1 MGLYLHMGVY
11 LLRSLVPQDHSGV
24 AALWPAVRSHHQ
36 PPTVPWYGILRYG
49 DSGAGPTDRLE
60 VVIERGDVDAARSV
74 HAPAPRAQA
83 RLVAIHAALER
94 ANVSAVVCALPA
106 NVLLLSGYWPVVG
119 TACAVVWRHGPVVL
133 ILPPDEQE
141 LASVSWADVV
151 RPMTGDIGTEA
162 ALSEQ
167 LRTAAKQ
174 WGGERIAVEH
184 GPCFEAASYAAMCI
198 YGASLWDIAAAAWPM
213 TSLVPADPF
222 LATLRAHCTDA
233 DQERIGAACKVA
245 EGAFL
250 SAPRTI
256 RPGIREVEVAGRVR
270 ARLGIAPSIAGGRS
284 DGYVYCMSGAA
295 AAHAYRAYA
304 RSTSK
309 RIDEGDLVLVHCN
322 AYVDGYWT
330 DVTRTYC
337 VGDLDSR
344 RTAIY
349 DAIFAAR
356 EAALAVVRPGAAAR
370 DVDRAAR
377 TVLEERGF
385 GAAFKHSTGHGVGF
399 SAIDHHARPQIAAS
413 SDDVLDCG
421 MVFNIEPAIYL
432 EGYGGARHCD
442 VVAVTE
448 VGARVLT
455 PFQLSLADLTV
466 RST

>member
-1 MGLYLHMGVY
+1 VN
-11 LLRSLVPQDHSGV
+11 
-24 AALWPAVRSHHQ
+24 
-36 PPTVPWYGILRYG
+36 
-49 DSGAGPTDRLE
+49 PTDRLE
-60 VVIERGDVDAARSV
+60 VVIEKGAVGAAWETR
-74 HAPAPRAQA
+74 APTPRAEA
-83 RLVAIHAALER
+83 RLPAVRAALER
-94 ANVSAVVCALPA
+94 ANVSAVVCTLPA

-119 TACAVVWRHGPVVL
+119 TACAVVWRRGPVVL

-162 ALSEQ
+162 ALSDP
-167 LRTAAKQ
+167 LRAVAKQ
-174 WGGERIAVEH
+174 WGGERIAVER
-184 GPCFEAASYAAMCI
+184 GPCFEPASYAATCF
-198 YGASLWDIAAAAWPM
+198 YGASLWDIAASAWPM
-213 TSLVPADPF
+213 ASLVSADPY
-222 LATLRAHCTDA
+222 LAQLRAHCTDA

-245 EGAFL
+245 EHALL
-250 SAPRTI
+250 SAPRMI
-256 RPGIREVEVAGRVR
+256 RPGSREVEVAARVR

-284 DGYVYCMSGAA
+284 DGYVYCMSGTAA
-295 AAHAYRAYA
+295 ARAYRAYA

-309 RIDEGDLVLVHCN
+309 RIDHGDLVLIHCN

-337 VGDLDSR
+337 IGDPDNR
-344 RTAIY
+344 QAAIY
-349 DAIFAAR
+349 SAIFAAR

-377 TVLEERGF
+377 AVLDERGF

-399 SAIDHHARPQIAAS
+399 SAIDHHARPQIAAA
-413 SDDVLDCG
+413 SDDVLECG

-455 PFQLSLADLTV
+455 PFQSSLAELAV
-466 RST
+466 RGA

>member
-1 MGLYLHMGVY
+1 M
-11 LLRSLVPQDHSGV
+11 
-24 AALWPAVRSHHQ
+24 
-36 PPTVPWYGILRYG
+36 
-49 DSGAGPTDRLE
+49 
-60 VVIERGDVDAARSV
+60 
-74 HAPAPRAQA
+74 
-83 RLVAIHAALER
+83 
-94 ANVSAVVCALPA
+94 SAVVCTLPA

-119 TACAVVWRHGPVVL
+119 TTCAVVWRRGPVVL

-151 RPMTGDIGTEA
+151 QPMTGDVGTVA

-167 LRTAAKQ
+167 LTAAAKK
-174 WGGERIAVEH
+174 WGGDRIAVER
-184 GPCFEAASYAAMCI
+184 GPFFEGASYAAMCI
-198 YGASLWDIAAAAWPM
+198 YGPSLSDIVAAAWP
-213 TSLVPADPF
+213 TASLVSADPY
-222 LATLRAHCTDA
+222 LAALRARCTDA

-245 EGAFL
+245 EHAFL
-250 SAPRTI
+250 TAPRII
-256 RPGIREVEVAGRVR
+256 RSGIREVEVAARLR

-284 DGYVYCMSGAA
+284 DGYMYCMSGTV

-309 RIDEGDLVLVHCN
+309 RIDQGDLVLVHCN

-337 VGDLDSR
+337 VGDRDGR
-344 RTAIY
+344 QVAIY

-356 EAALAVVRPGAAAR
+356 EAALAAVRPGVAAR

-377 TVLEERGF
+377 AVLAERGF

-413 SDDVLDCG
+413 SDDVLERG

-442 VVAVTE
+442 VVAVTD

-455 PFQLSLADLTV
+455 PFQSSVAELTV
-466 RST
+466 PRA